1 MEKGELKMASE
12 IKRNTVEKVAETDDY
27 NTFATT
33 EQQHSEV
40 FTSIMTGL
48 NQALADAKGDCS
60 YQQKNTRLPY
70 NLNVNNIYFLFS
82 NPQWSTCPIQKS

>member
-33 EQQHSEV
+33 EQQHSDV
-40 FTSIMTGL
+40 FTSLMTGL
-48 NQALADAKGDCS
+48 NQALADAKGD
-60 YQQKNTRLPY
+60 
-70 NLNVNNIYFLFS
+70 
-82 NPQWSTCPIQKS
+82 NPIRKKHTISI